1 MSTTPRCHRLL
12 QWAAE
17 DLTDPAICRD
27 PERLDWKR
35 QAVINWLTPDI
46 DEVVELAWRQL
57 QADQQPVAAG
67 KPTQPARPTSA
78 PPICVDCRYYRAAPV
93 GDRFDMCQSPETG
106 FDLVRGKPV
115 CRPCENMRS
124 NSTQC
129 GEAGQWFEAAI
140 ASDGL
145 QTQTL
150 QDPEQ
155 GLPASLEPLGL
166 SADDGQKLQAW
177 LTTPLFSPAEAL

>member
-1 MSTTPRCHRLL
+1 MANTNPQIT
-12 QWAAE
+12 
-17 DLTDPAICRD
+17 
-27 PERLDWKR
+27 
-35 QAVINWLTPDI
+35 
-46 DEVVELAWRQL
+46 ELAFQAAYLETTHLRQL
-57 QADQQPVAAG
+57 PPNSEAA
-67 KPTQPARPTSA
+67 TSA
-78 PPICVDCRYYRAAPV
+78 PPICVDCRYYCAAPF
-93 GDRFDMCQSPETG
+93 GQRFDMCQSPETG
-106 FDLVRGKPV
+106 IDLVRGEPIH
-115 CRPCENMRS
+115 RPCENMRS
-124 NSTQC
+124 NPTKC
-129 GEAGQWFEAAI
+129 GESGQWFEAAI